1 MDLLETYQKSI
12 WVIKY
17 LKRNPSGRVT
27 GPGVSID
34 EIARALRMKS
44 ADIYPAIDYLI
55 KEGYVVRPDEGNNGL
70 IRLTYK
76 ALTTL

>member
-1 MDLLETYQKSI
+1 MDLLETYQKSV
-12 WVIKY
+12 WVIRY
-17 LKRNPSGRVT
+17 LKKHQRGVAS
-27 GPGVSID
+27 PGVNID
-34 EIARALRMKS
+34 EIARAFRIKR

-55 KEGYVVRPDEGNNGL
+55 KEGYVVRPDESNDGL